1 MGGCCPR
8 RATWSWPTP
17 DDLQEDKDIEW
28 WHYERLLWACGDR
41 WPKADPSQAA
51 PSQAAPSQAAPSQAA
66 PSQASDVMNSLTL
79 RRAMRPTTSPG
90 HASGYQPGSIAS
102 PLAAN
107 SQSSCIAFES
117 AAEDGMRSLHYVS
130 LNIGEGARAA
140 SKGF

>member
-1 MGGCCPR
+1 MVTVFSFSEAYSGHVP
-8 RATWSWPTP
+8 A
-17 DDLQEDKDIEW
+17 
-28 WHYERLLWACGDR
+28 
-41 WPKADPSQAA
+41 
-51 PSQAAPSQAAPSQAA
+51 
-66 PSQASDVMNSLTL
+66 
-79 RRAMRPTTSPG
+79 RAMRPAT
-90 HASGYQPGSIAS
+90 YQPGSIAS